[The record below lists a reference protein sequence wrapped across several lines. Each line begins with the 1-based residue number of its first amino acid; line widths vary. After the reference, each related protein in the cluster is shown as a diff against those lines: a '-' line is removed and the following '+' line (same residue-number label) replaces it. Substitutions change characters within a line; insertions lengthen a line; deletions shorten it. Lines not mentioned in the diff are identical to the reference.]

1 MVDEVFIRKRITELR
16 LRKNVS
22 EYKMSRDLGHSN
34 GYIQGIVSGKAL
46 PRMGEFLSICDYL
59 EVTPA
64 EFFSEGEADLTRY
77 KGILTSLRK
86 LPEQKLKLLEDLA
99 ANLVETK

>member
-1 MVDEVFIRKRITELR
+1 MVDETFIRKRITELR

-34 GYIQGIVSGKAL
+34 GYIQGIISGKAL

-64 EFFSEGEADLTRY
+64 EFFSEGEKDLTRY
-77 KGILTSLRK
+77 KRILKSLQN
-86 LPEQKLKLLEDLA
+86 LSDSKLKLLEDLA
-99 ANLVETK
+99 ENLT

>member
-46 PRMGEFLSICDYL
+46 PRMGEFLSICEYL
-59 EVTPA
+59 EITPA
-64 EFFSEGEADLTRY
+64 EFFSEGETDLTRY
-77 KGILTSLRK
+77 KALLESIRELSDSNLH
-86 LPEQKLKLLEDLA
+86 LLEDLA
-99 ANLVETK
+99 KAISK